1 MSYELTTG
9 AIEQIMTGE
18 AVVKPVL
25 QVLGSKMIA
34 GSGGADRYRLLLSD
48 GKYSHSSAMLATQ
61 LNNLVINGEMETF
74 TVIQLEKY
82 ICNTIQPGRRVMILL
97 EVTIIASGAT
107 VGKKIGNPQQFKA
120 GQTSNEQAQSENK
133 PVVQQPVQNS
143 RTPLSS
149 NMNNGPATPHRG
161 LSSGMKVSQN
171 APNTPGGTPGKVH
184 PISSLTPYQ
193 NRWCIKARVTNKSAV
208 RTWSNSRGEGKLFNM
223 TLLDDSG
230 EIRATAFKNEVDKFY
245 DMIEINKVYFIRKAT
260 LKTADKRYSSINN
273 DYEMTFNQETEMIP
287 SDDDKSLPS
296 LSYNFIPINELEKH
310 DSGSVIDVIGV
321 VKHVADL
328 SSVIGRQSNKEVKK
342 RDVQLVDENKVLV
355 RLTLWGNDAETFDG
369 SSNPVLVVKGCRLS
383 DWGGRTL
390 SALAS
395 SQISI
400 NPDIPEAHRLRGWYD
415 TAGHSADYSEF
426 RSDGQG
432 PSGSGFSTNWKSFAD
447 IKGMAVSENKAEYF
461 TTKGTIIFL
470 RKENCMYQACPQPD
484 CNKKVI
490 DQSNGFFRCEKCA
503 KEYPNY
509 KWRLILSANLADYSD
524 NQWVTCFQD
533 TAEAILGKSG
543 EELGQ
548 LRDQDE
554 NAFDRIFT
562 EATFKSYVFKMRAKV
577 EPYND
582 EARLKT
588 ICMSATPVNFV
599 DYSKKLITDIE
610 AMLAA

>member
-1 MSYELTTG
+1 
-9 AIEQIMTGE
+9 MTGS
-18 AVVKPVL
+18 AIVKPVL

-34 GSGGADRYRLLLSD
+34 GSGGTDRYRLLLSD
-48 GKYSHSSAMLATQ
+48 GRFSHSSAMLATQ
-61 LNNLVINGEMETF
+61 LNNLVVDGEMETF
-74 TVIQLEKY
+74 TVIRLEKY

-97 EVTIIASGAT
+97 EITVIAPGAS
-107 VGKKIGNPQQFKA
+107 VGKKLGNPQPFKSVQNA
-120 GQTSNEQAQSENK
+120 SEQAQGENK
-133 PVVQQPVQNS
+133 PASQREVQNM
-143 RTPLSS
+143 RPPLS
-149 NMNNGPATPHRG
+149 NNVNNAPMTPNRG
-161 LSSGMKVSQN
+161 MLSGVKASQN

-193 NRWCIKARVTNKSAV
+193 NRWCIKARVTSKSAI

-245 DMIEINKVYFIRKAT
+245 DMIELNKVYFIRKAT

-273 DYEMTFNQETEMIP
+273 DYEMTFNQETEVIP
-287 SDDDKSLPS
+287 CDDDKGLPAV
-296 LSYNFIPINELEKH
+296 SYNFIPINELEKH
-310 DSGSVIDVIGV
+310 DSGSIIDVIGV

-328 SSVIGRQSNKEVKK
+328 STVIGRQSNKEVKK
-342 RDVQLVDENKVLV
+342 RDVQLVDESRVLV

-383 DWGGRTL
+383 DWGGRSL
-390 SALAS
+390 SVLVS
-395 SQISI
+395 SQICI

-415 TAGHSADYSEF
+415 TVGHSVDYNEF

-432 PSGSGFSTNWKSFAD
+432 PSASGMNTNWKSFAEV
-447 IKGMAVSENKAEYF
+447 KGMAISDNKAEYF
-461 TTKGTIIFL
+461 TTKGTVIFL

-533 TAEAILGKSG
+533 TAEAILGRSG

-548 LRDQDE
+548 LKEQDE
-554 NAFDRIFT
+554 NAFDRLFT
-562 EATFKSYVFKMRAKV
+562 EAAFKSYIFKMRAKI
-577 EPYND
+577 ELYND
-582 EARLKT
+582 ESRLKT
-588 ICMSATPVNFV
+588 ICMGVTPINFA